1 MILQDIYVAWIWPNV
16 EAHCQ
21 GEEEYK
27 QGLSFEIRL
36 QSWAVALNSDLLLN
50 SFDSWQIHIAVQRIV
65 APAIC
70 WVSQLRTLTQTWSS
84 SI

>member
-1 MILQDIYVAWIWPNV
+1 M

-36 QSWAVALNSDLLLN
+36 QSWAMALNSDLLLN
-50 SFDSWQIHIAVQRIV
+50 SFDSWEIHIAVQSIV
-65 APAIC
+65 APF
-70 WVSQLRTLTQTWSS
+70 VGFHSRVL
-84 SI
+84 